1 MEDTAINI
9 NLAETRTLSSEEQP
23 FLEIKGRNKLSGE
36 VKISG
41 AKNSALAI
49 MAAALLC
56 PDDCRL
62 RNIPS
67 LVDINRMG
75 QLLQALGVKVQR
87 NGEILDINA
96 ANISSSQAPYEIVS
110 RMRASFDIIGPLLTR
125 FGVARVPLPGGCAI
139 GARPV
144 DLYLQGL
151 QAMGA
156 NIQIESGGIVYAC
169 VPGQKGRLKGAKI
182 YLNKPSVGATKTIM
196 TAATLAEGETRIE
209 NAAQEPEIVDL
220 ANFCCQMGAKISG
233 AGTNTII
240 ISGVDRL
247 HSLDYSIIPDRIEAG
262 TFLIAGAITR
272 SDISLYPV
280 IPEHL
285 MPVIA
290 KLKSIGCH
298 VITEESERLRIMPG
312 SLKAVDIETLPYPG
326 FPTDMQAPFMALLS
340 ISEGD
345 SIISETIFENR
356 FRHVA
361 ELNRMGADI
370 RVKGNHALIRGVSIL
385 SGAPVMATDLRA
397 SAALVVA
404 GLAAEGTTIVQ
415 GLHHLD
421 RGYDQIESKLQKLG
435 ATLQRVNPLNQQDN

>member
-1 MEDTAINI
+1 MTIKINI
-9 NLAETRTLSSEEQP
+9 AKTSTTSSEEAP
-23 FLEIKGRNKLSGE
+23 FLEIQGRKKLSGE

-49 MAAALLC
+49 MAASLLC
-56 PDDCRL
+56 QDDCRL

-67 LVDINRMG
+67 LVDINRMS
-75 QLLQALGVKVQR
+75 QLLQALGVNVQR
-87 NGEILDINA
+87 QGETLDINA
-96 ANISSSQAPYEIVS
+96 VDISSSQAPYEIVS
-110 RMRASFDIIGPLLTR
+110 RMRASFDVIGPLLTR
-125 FGVARVPLPGGCAI
+125 LGVARVPLPGGCAI

-156 NIQIESGGIVYAC
+156 SVQIESGGIVYAC
-169 VPGQKGRLKGAKI
+169 VPSKSGRLQGAEI

-196 TAATLAEGETRIE
+196 TAATLAEGETKIE

-233 AGTNTII
+233 AGTNTIV

-247 HSLDYSIIPDRIEAG
+247 HSVDYPIIPDRIEAG
-262 TFLIAGAITR
+262 TFLVAGAITH
-272 SDISLYPV
+272 SDIALYPV

-290 KLKSIGCH
+290 KLNSMGCR
-298 VITEESERLRIMPG
+298 VIAEGKDCLRIMPG
-312 SLKAVDIETLPYPG
+312 NLKAVDIETLPYPG

-340 ISEGD
+340 ISEGN

-370 RVKGNHALIRGVSIL
+370 RAKGNHALIRGVPKL
-385 SGAPVMATDLRA
+385 AGAPVMATDLRA

-421 RGYDQIESKLQKLG
+421 RGYDNIESKLQKLG
-435 ATLQRVNPLNQQDN
+435 ASLQRINPVQEKN